1 MFLCA
6 CAYSVRSGDSASN
19 AVVKRSVFIKQ
30 RFAESA
36 CLYYGLR
43 ACGQKYIIIII
54 CDRLR
59 KSCTTVEQARW
70 RHRMKFNENCSH
82 RNEELVAAPALT
94 SPALTSPALTS
105 TLFFFW
111 AFLQYVAKISNC
123 WTTRSSTVQACW
135 SYTLKKAFEHV
146 KHLRRVSGSKPPVI
160 GIY

>member
-19 AVVKRSVFIKQ
+19 AVVKRSVLSVFINQ

-36 CLYYGLR
+36 CLYYGLHV
-43 ACGQKYIIIII
+43 CGQKYIIIII

-59 KSCTTVEQARW
+59 KSSTTVEQARW
-70 RHRMKFNENCSH
+70 RHRMKFNENCSP
-82 RNEELVAAPALT
+82 RNEELVAA
-94 SPALTSPALTS
+94 PALTS

-111 AFLQYVAKISNC
+111 AFLQYVDKSSNC

-135 SYTLKKAFEHV
+135 SYTLKNVFEHV
-146 KHLRRVSGSKPPVI
+146 KHLRRVSGSKTPVI